1 MPGFEGTTVQS
12 VPHFCTVVQ
21 EAWPADERPGVHVHF
36 CLHLQTLPLCPGS
49 AAQPQ
54 EELELHVPAN
64 VGERGKNVLNWI
76 V

>member
-21 EAWPADERPGVHVHF
+21 EAWPAAERPGVHIHF
-36 CLHLQTLPLCPGS
+36 CICRHSLC
-49 AAQPQ
+49 AHRQQPSLRWKWNYMCQ
-54 EELELHVPAN
+54 QMLEK
-64 VGERGKNVLNWI
+64 GEKKVLNWI